1 MSDPPIISVVPKGT
15 PDHPRYVISDQ
26 RHRVWDGTGWNDDEN
41 AGLLF
46 ADERELGQVV
56 RDLLLGQCG
65 DKPTFVFTAPVQIE
79 VRSNEPPDL
88 IDLKLWLIRAARL
101 YMDSRLGNGPLNGSV
116 VLISIN
122 WLDLTMT
129 EEEEA

>member
-1 MSDPPIISVVPKGT
+1 MPDPPIISVVPKGT
-15 PDHPRYVISDQ
+15 PDHPRYLISDQ
-26 RHRVWDGTGWNDDEN
+26 RHQVWDGTDWNDDEN

-46 ADERELGQVV
+46 ACEREVGQVV
-56 RDLLLGQCG
+56 RDLLLEQCC
-65 DKPTFVFTAPVQIE
+65 DKPSFVFTAPVKIE

-88 IDLKLWLIRAARL
+88 VDLKLWLMRAVRL
-101 YMDSRLGNGPLNGSV
+101 YTDSRLGNGPSNGSV

-122 WLDLTMT
+122 WLDLTKT